1 MKGVV
6 YVKPLIIKVEKTL
19 ATIGFG
25 VLAIELGADM
35 GRASMLRAVKI
46 INSETAD
53 TMMDAMDFGINCGEF
68 HGLKKCRLKII
79 RGMCK
84 AIIKE

>member
-1 MKGVV
+1 M
-6 YVKPLIIKVEKTL
+6 KPLIIKVEKTL

-25 VLAIELGADM
+25 VLAIELGADI
-35 GRASMLRAVKI
+35 GKASMLRAVKK
-46 INSETAD
+46 INSKTVDEV
-53 TMMDAMDFGINCGEF
+53 MDAMDFSINFGEF

-84 AIIKE
+84 ASIKE

>member
-1 MKGVV
+1 M
-6 YVKPLIIKVEKTL
+6 KPLIIKVEKTL

-25 VLAIELGADM
+25 VLAMELGADI
-35 GRASMLRAVKI
+35 GKASMLSVVKK

-53 TMMDAMDFGINCGEF
+53 KIMDAMDFGINCGKF
-68 HGLKKCRLKII
+68 HGLKKCKLKII

-84 AIIKE
+84 ASIKE